1 MNRVV
6 VLGRGG
12 AGKSALAARLGVLT
26 GLPVIELDKHFW
38 SSDLTPLPMDQ
49 WKALQRNLI
58 SAERWILDGDLG
70 PYDAPEVRL
79 SAADTVVVLDFA
91 LWRCAWRAAPP
102 RPDVYTA
109 ATSCTSFWVVSVVA
123 ADDAGRRARSAR
135 CATVERFQLLLL
147 FRLRQVCHAHEGLR
161 RFKAF
166 RNMISH
172 KTSGDHCQSSTT
184 ASDQHQ
190 PASSRTIA
198 ALAPDLSAHIYKN
211 PGLNPPRV
219 SP

>member
-12 AGKSALAARLGVLT
+12 AGKSALVARLGVLT

-49 WKALQRNLI
+49 WKASQRNLI

-91 LWRCAWRAAPP
+91 LWRCAWRAARRSRENFAFWRWLISYRRRSLPAVMAAIAVHARDAEIELLRKP
-102 RPDVYTA
+102 RDVRKFLA
-109 ATSCTSFWVVSVVA
+109 RVNE
-123 ADDAGRRARSAR
+123 GRR
-135 CATVERFQLLLL
+135 
-147 FRLRQVCHAHEGLR
+147 
-161 RFKAF
+161 
-166 RNMISH
+166 
-172 KTSGDHCQSSTT
+172 
-184 ASDQHQ
+184 
-190 PASSRTIA
+190 P
-198 ALAPDLSAHIYKN
+198 
-211 PGLNPPRV
+211 
-219 SP
+219 